1 MVNNN
6 KMELIQVTQIQTQN
20 LDDQIILSRACSLT
34 KNWKKIFSKIAQ
46 KFVFCKNH
54 KQLPEKKQIL
64 GKDGGLE
71 LYSWNSLSAVF

>member
-54 KQLPEKKQIL
+54 KQLPERSKYWVKMV
-64 GKDGGLE
+64 
-71 LYSWNSLSAVF
+71 A